1 MAPEETGAPMRKTVA
16 DQLPLVPSQWA
27 HVHCEELRE
36 MSRVLDANPEIVSLA
51 YEDLVRDGGNPAI
64 GRQGMTAE
72 TVLRALV
79 IKQMNQFSYE
89 QLAFHLADSRS
100 YRSFCRL
107 GIADPIPRKSTL
119 QRNLKKIR
127 PETLVSIN
135 RVLMRHAQRI
145 GMEDGR
151 RVRTD
156 CTEVEA
162 NIRIPTDS
170 SLLWDC
176 VRVLTRL
183 VRHASSYAAVSFSD
197 HTRRAKRRDVAINNA
212 KSNAD
217 RRPLYGDL
225 MKVTEK
231 AVGYAKSAL
240 RALRSAFP
248 AEAFEQP
255 QLFVLERELHETVAI
270 TRRVIDQTQRRVFD
284 RETVPASE
292 KVVSIFETH
301 AAIISKERRET
312 VFGHKICLTG
322 GGSGLVIDCCVERGN
337 PRDTALAV
345 GAIDRVTQTYGRPP
359 EQACFDGG
367 FSSKANLVALR
378 ERGVLDV
385 AFSKG
390 PGLTVPEM
398 VRSSWIYRQ
407 LKRFRAGVEGTISFL
422 KRCFGLRR
430 CTWRSFESFRA
441 YVHASVVSA
450 NLLTV
455 ARYAL
460 R

>member
-27 HVHCEELRE
+27 HIHCDELRE
-36 MSRVLDANPEIVSLA
+36 MSRVLDANPDIVDLVF
-51 YEDLVRDGGNPAI
+51 EDLVRDGGDPAI
-64 GRQGMTAE
+64 GRHGMSAE

-89 QLAFHLADSRS
+89 QLAFHLADSRA

-107 GIADPIPRKSTL
+107 GIADSIPRKSTL

-127 PETLVSIN
+127 PETLQSIN
-135 RVLMRHAQRI
+135 RALMRYARRI
-145 GMEDGR
+145 GMEDGQ

-183 VRHASSYAAVSFSD
+183 ARQASSYVAISFSD

-217 RRPLYGDL
+217 RRPLYRDL
-225 MKVTEK
+225 LKVTEK
-231 AVGYAKSAL
+231 AAGYANVAL
-240 RALRSAFP
+240 QALRSAFP

-255 QLFVLERELHETVAI
+255 ELSGLERALSESIAI
-270 TRRVIDQTQRRVFD
+270 TRRVVDQTQRRVFN

-322 GGSGLVIDCCVERGN
+322 GGSGLVLDCCVERAN

-345 GAIDRVTQTYGRPP
+345 AAIERITQIYGRPP
-359 EQACFDGG
+359 AQACFDGG
-367 FSSKANLVALR
+367 FSSKANLAALHDH
-378 ERGVLDV
+378 GVLDV

-407 LKRFRAGVEGTISFL
+407 LKRFRAGIEGTISFL
-422 KRCFGLRR
+422 KRGFGLRR
-430 CTWRSFESFRA
+430 CTWRSFDSFRA
-441 YVHASVVSA
+441 YVQASVVSA
-450 NLLTV
+450 NLLV
-455 ARYAL
+455 IARHAL